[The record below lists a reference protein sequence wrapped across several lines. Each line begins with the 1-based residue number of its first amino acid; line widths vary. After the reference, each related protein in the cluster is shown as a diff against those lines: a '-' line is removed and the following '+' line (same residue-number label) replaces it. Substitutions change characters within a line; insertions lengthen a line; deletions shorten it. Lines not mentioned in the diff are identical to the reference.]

1 MIIEIIFEG
10 TLCISLCFRLVEVN
24 GVNIAGENHKQV
36 VARIKSMMMETIL
49 LVSDTNSDN
58 YHKERGIII
67 KNSLPYVI
75 KLSNCSDDDITNN
88 GDNHDENN
96 AVTDYIDDDDEI
108 IDTRLQKV
116 SFKNTE
122 SKIVKPTRSVKIV
135 TDNDRD
141 IVNKSEVNRD
151 CSRQD
156 SGVCE
161 EEVDAITK
169 AVTNNNNNNET
180 DITELGLNLSVEE
193 VKERIRR
200 RRKHDPR
207 TIPVKRASGD
217 WWNQYKMIQTL

>member
-1 MIIEIIFEG
+1 
-10 TLCISLCFRLVEVN
+10 
-24 GVNIAGENHKQV
+24 
-36 VARIKSMMMETIL
+36 METIL
-49 LVSDTNSDN
+49 LVSDINCDN

-75 KLSNCSDDDITNN
+75 KLSNCGDDDIDD
-88 GDNHDENN
+88 GDKHVENR
-96 AVTDYIDDDDEI
+96 VTDYIDDEEEI

-116 SFKNTE
+116 SFRNTE

-135 TDNDRD
+135 TENDRD
-141 IVNKSEVNRD
+141 IENKSEIKSN

-156 SGVCE
+156 SGVSE
-161 EEVDAITK
+161 EEVDAVAK

-200 RRKHDPR
+200 RRKH
-207 TIPVKRASGD
+207 
-217 WWNQYKMIQTL
+217 